1 MVCVF
6 SIRNNSI
13 YTSFL
18 KVQNN
23 VNKYKINKEIFSLEK
38 RLANIYRKIG
48 EKISTEDTE
57 QEQVRKEI
65 NGLIDLSKQ
74 CLSEIDNKK
83 SQIVVSDKELKKRIV
98 FENLLKELFS
108 TEVPKRLEALRI
120 VTKTN
125 MKESLPYLGVLLIDP
140 NPSVHQET
148 GAIINQIVMSSSQ
161 EIKKLI
167 PNLKYLTK
175 SNSVNNEN
183 HGQNTEIMERRL
195 GNDDRYGGG

>member
-6 SIRNNSI
+6 SIRNSSV

-18 KVQNN
+18 KVQNSI
-23 VNKYKINKEIFSLEK
+23 NKHRIRKEIFSLEEE
-38 RLANIYRKIG
+38 LTNTYRKIG
-48 EKISTEDTE
+48 QKISTEDTE

-65 NGLIDLSKQ
+65 NGLVDLSREYLLK
-74 CLSEIDNKK
+74 IDNKK
-83 SQIVVSDKELKKRIV
+83 NQIVTSDEKLKKRIV

-108 TEVPKRLEALRI
+108 TEVPKRLDALRAI
-120 VTKTN
+120 TTTN
-125 MKESLPYLGVLLIDP
+125 MEESLPYLGVLLVDP

-175 SNSVNNEN
+175 LTNREASEK
-183 HGQNTEIMERRL
+183 
-195 GNDDRYGGG
+195 

>member
-1 MVCVF
+1 
-6 SIRNNSI
+6 
-13 YTSFL
+13 
-18 KVQNN
+18 
-23 VNKYKINKEIFSLEK
+23 
-38 RLANIYRKIG
+38 
-48 EKISTEDTE
+48 
-57 QEQVRKEI
+57 
-65 NGLIDLSKQ
+65 KQ